1 LNTKNLSRDS
11 DSLPAVS
18 VVIPC
23 FNEEGNLEALN
34 DQLIPVL
41 SALGL
46 SWEVLFA
53 DDGSTDS
60 TWEVIQRLHAA
71 NNSISGVR
79 LSRNFGHQYALF
91 AGMQSARGNVVITMD
106 ADLQHPPEI
115 ISQLI
120 EQWQAGY
127 LIVNTVRFDP
137 DDFSFSKKLSAK
149 LYYRLFSF
157 LSGVEL
163 SRGMADFRLLDRQVV
178 NELLLFR
185 EEGLFLRGLV
195 QWVGYKSTTIDYN
208 CRDRHSGQTKYSL
221 RRMLKFAW
229 HGISSFSI
237 VPLRV
242 GIVIGLL
249 TSSMSFLWLV
259 RIFYVRLVTQ
269 DVVAGWASTVGILS
283 FLFGIL
289 FIFLGL
295 IGEYIGRILEQV
307 RGRPLYIVADTIGAD
322 ERRTAVS
329 PGYRRHSVPSEPE
342 ND

>member
-1 LNTKNLSRDS
+1 
-11 DSLPAVS
+11 VS

-60 TWEVIQRLHAA
+60 TWKVIQRLHAA
-71 NNSISGVR
+71 NDSISGVR

-106 ADLQHPPEI
+106 ADLQHPPEV

-249 TSSMSFLWLV
+249 TSSLSFLWLV

-329 PGYRRHSVPSEPE
+329 PGYRRQPVLSEPE
-342 ND
+342 ID